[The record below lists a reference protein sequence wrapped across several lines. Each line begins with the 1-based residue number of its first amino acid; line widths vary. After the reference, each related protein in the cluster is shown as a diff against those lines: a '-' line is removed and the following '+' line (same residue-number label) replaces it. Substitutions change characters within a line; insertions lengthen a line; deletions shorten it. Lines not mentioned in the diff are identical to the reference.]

1 MVKSKDEIFDKIS
14 NCKGKCWC
22 YDLCLE
28 SVDNADNTEDGLKL
42 VDYATRCANKNVE
55 SK

>member
-1 MVKSKDEIFDKIS
+1 MKTKNEIIEKIS
-14 NCKGKCWC
+14 SCKGKCCC
-22 YDLCLE
+22 YDQCIN
-28 SVDNADNTEDGLKL
+28 SVSNASNSEDELKL

>member
-1 MVKSKDEIFDKIS
+1 MKTKNEIINKVS

-22 YDLCLE
+22 YNECMSSVLNASE
-28 SVDNADNTEDGLKL
+28 SDSGLKL
-42 VDYATRCANKNVE
+42 VDYATRCADKNVE

>member
-1 MVKSKDEIFDKIS
+1 MKAKNEIINKVS

-22 YDLCLE
+22 YNKCMS
-28 SVDNADNTEDGLKL
+28 SVLNASNSDEGLKL
-42 VDYATRCANKNVE
+42 VDYATRCANKNIE

>member
-1 MVKSKDEIFDKIS
+1 MKTKNEIINKVS

-22 YDLCLE
+22 YDKCVS
-28 SVDNADNTEDGLKL
+28 SVLNASDSDNGLKL
-42 VDYATRCANKNVE
+42 VDYATRCADKNVE

>member
-1 MVKSKDEIFDKIS
+1 MKAKSEIINKVF
-14 NCKGKCWC
+14 NCKGKCGC
-22 YDLCLE
+22 YNSCMI
-28 SVDNADNTEDGLKL
+28 SVLNASNSDEGLKL

>member
-1 MVKSKDEIFDKIS
+1 MTKSKNEILKKIL
-14 NCKGKCWC
+14 NCKDKCWC
-22 YDLCLE
+22 YDSCLA
-28 SVDNADNTEDGLKL
+28 SVDNADNTEDELKL

>member
-1 MVKSKDEIFDKIS
+1 MKTKNEIIEKIS
-14 NCKGKCWC
+14 SCKGKCCC
-22 YDLCLE
+22 YDQCINSVSNASE
-28 SVDNADNTEDGLKL
+28 SDSGLKL

>member
-1 MVKSKDEIFDKIS
+1 MKAKSEIINKVS

-22 YDLCLE
+22 YNKCMS
-28 SVDNADNTEDGLKL
+28 SVSNASNSDEGLKL
-42 VDYATRCANKNVE
+42 VDYATRCADKNVE